1 MYTQARVHIL
11 EYKKSLWS
19 NDLPLPSLEEYHKE
33 AVVYLDGIMALYWDV
48 DRFCQYKMELLPW

>member
-19 NDLPLPSLEEYHKE
+19 NDLPLPSLEEYHKG
-33 AVVYLDGIMALYWDV
+33 AVVCLDGIMALYSDV